1 MRVNKVYL
9 EASFIS
15 FVIHGIIILYLL
27 GFFYFDSQQ
36 RSVLSKPINVNL
48 VFEEKAKQ
56 DISNAKVKKT
66 QIQEVKTTEPII
78 QNTVTEKSISFD
90 SLINSISVEDL
101 LIEDDL
107 ISLESEQNQVEMY
120 SSLIIQT
127 IQSAWRKPINIQDGL
142 ICDLRLTINK
152 NGRVIKANLI
162 RSSGNIRF
170 DNSALKAVQRVETF
184 NFFSK
189 ILLTVYS
196 SNFKNI
202 VVTFNPSWKNYSYWY
217 IFQVLF
223 LQNLF

>member
-56 DISNAKVKKT
+56 DNSNAKVKKT
-66 QIQEVKTTEPII
+66 QIQEVKSTEPII
-78 QNTVTEKSISFD
+78 QKNVTEKSISFD

-107 ISLESEQNQVEMY
+107 LSLESEQNQVEIY

-189 ILLTVYS
+189 IPLSVYS

-202 VVTFNPSWKNYSYWY
+202 IVTFNPS
-217 IFQVLF
+217 
-223 LQNLF
+223 

>member
-1 MRVNKVYL
+1 
-9 EASFIS
+9 
-15 FVIHGIIILYLL
+15 
-27 GFFYFDSQQ
+27 
-36 RSVLSKPINVNL
+36 
-48 VFEEKAKQ
+48 
-56 DISNAKVKKT
+56 
-66 QIQEVKTTEPII
+66 
-78 QNTVTEKSISFD
+78 VTEKSISFD

-107 ISLESEQNQVEMY
+107 LSLESEQNQVEIY

-189 ILLTVYS
+189 IPLSVYS

-202 VVTFNPSWKNYSYWY
+202 IVTFNPS
-217 IFQVLF
+217 
-223 LQNLF
+223 

>member
-56 DISNAKVKKT
+56 DNSNANAKKT
-66 QIQEVKTTEPII
+66 QIQEVKSTEPII
-78 QNTVTEKSISFD
+78 QKNLAEKSISFD

-189 ILLTVYS
+189 IPLSVYS

-202 VVTFNPSWKNYSYWY
+202 VVTFNPS
-217 IFQVLF
+217 
-223 LQNLF
+223 